1 MRRRAARLGAAS
13 AVALLAGSTIAA
25 CGSDVTLARPD
36 CGTEQLSTLTLIAQ
50 SVRDATLVPCVRGMP
65 AGWSFVELDVRQ
77 NRSRMT
83 LASDRAG
90 EHALEV
96 TLAHTCDTAGAV
108 RIPSDEPQTERYETV
123 DRVSPDYAGTR
134 SYVFDGGCVT
144 YRFELDTDRPSILV
158 NEATLMVGF
167 TTRAELREAL
177 DRESHGVIENGP

>member
-1 MRRRAARLGAAS
+1 M
-13 AVALLAGSTIAA
+13 
-25 CGSDVTLARPD
+25 
-36 CGTEQLSTLTLIAQ
+36 AQ
-50 SVRDATLVPCVRGMP
+50 SVRSAALVPCLRGIP
-65 AGWSFVELDVRQ
+65 AGWNFVELDVRQ
-77 NRSRMT
+77 NRSHLT

-96 TLAHTCDTAGAV
+96 TLAHTCDTRGAV
-108 RIPSDEPQTERYETV
+108 RIPSDEPQTERYESV

-144 YRFELDTDRPSILV
+144 YRFELHTRRPSVFL

-177 DRESHGVIENGP
+177 ARESHGVIENGP